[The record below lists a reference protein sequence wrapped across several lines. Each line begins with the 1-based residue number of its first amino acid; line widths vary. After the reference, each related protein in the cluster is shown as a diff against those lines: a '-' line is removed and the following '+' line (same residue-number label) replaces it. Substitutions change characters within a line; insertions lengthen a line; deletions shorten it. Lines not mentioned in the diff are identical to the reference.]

1 MRAHSPMGADAVMG
15 LKPTP
20 NRFGVC
26 DKVTLRRSG
35 PSSLGRGR
43 AANGWPLNDS
53 ETVADE
59 PSVRRLGGPRG
70 LLEAFRRLISRK
82 RPDQR
87 AMTIADDLSQVS
99 GLSALMIQRSFSSP

>member
-1 MRAHSPMGADAVMG
+1 MVITAYRGIWGREGAKGMKHHEVIIDFS
-15 LKPTP
+15 
-20 NRFGVC
+20 R
-26 DKVTLRRSG
+26 
-35 PSSLGRGR
+35 
-43 AANGWPLNDS
+43 
-53 ETVADE
+53 
-59 PSVRRLGGPRG
+59 RG